1 MRSKSIRKPEAARKS
16 KFLKET
22 TARQSKLI
30 EAIAEGEYYDETDS
44 SYDSETLETET
55 YTGTQTGS
63 KRTEPF

>member
-22 TARQSKLI
+22 TARQSQLI

-55 YTGTQTGS
+55 YTGT
-63 KRTEPF
+63 